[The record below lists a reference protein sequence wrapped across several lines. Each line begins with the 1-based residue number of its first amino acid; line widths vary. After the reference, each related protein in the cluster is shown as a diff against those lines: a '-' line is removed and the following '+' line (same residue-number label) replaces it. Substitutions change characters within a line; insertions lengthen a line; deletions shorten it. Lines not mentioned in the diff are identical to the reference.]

1 MKLLLLVSALLVA
14 NFAQAETGLVNL
26 KQVQVS
32 PGAKQIDLLFDGKV
46 AANQIRTEFINDV
59 IQLSLMDVGVYPAK
73 ISAVNGGEVTKIFA
87 YQYTPRLVRARFTVK
102 GKAESYRDKVEVVP
116 SGKILSVRF
125 VGAAAAAVEKTS
137 EDKHS
142 AAHPIS
148 APERAQPFD
157 PAEDKALLER
167 VMKGAPAP
175 GPETQAPA
183 ASERK
188 AEAKRQEKS
197 QDKAQDKAPEKLTD
211 RQDKSNKLLG
221 GAKPLPSP
229 FAGLWKLAMVLA
241 VFGGIAWAARKW
253 MPGSL
258 KNGLKA
264 MRKKANLVEV
274 ISTQSLGPKKSIAVV
289 RVSGVTL
296 VLGVTN
302 ESINLISR
310 LDGDGDADLDDESLS
325 QIAIDELTQASR
337 RKSAQPAPKAPSL
350 SAAPRAATA
359 PVVADAEP
367 AISPEIRITGT
378 GAVSGRSG
386 FAEYLRNA
394 APAAGPQGLIAERQV
409 QNVPSSDVRNR
420 IRNRIEGL
428 KPL

>member
-1 MKLLLLVSALLVA
+1 MKLLLLASALLISSS
-14 NFAQAETGLVNL
+14 AQAENGLVNL

-32 PGAKQIDLLFDGKV
+32 PGARQIDLLFDGKV

-73 ISAVNGGEVTKIFA
+73 ISAVNGGDVTKIFA

-125 VGAAAAAVEKTS
+125 VGAAAAAAATTSDKKSDKTS

-175 GPETQAPA
+175 GPETQAPS
-183 ASERK
+183 ASERN
-188 AEAKRQEKS
+188 AEAKRQERS
-197 QDKAQDKAPEKLTD
+197 QAKASDKPLDKPSKT
-211 RQDKSNKLLG
+211 LG

-229 FAGLWKLAMVLA
+229 FAGLWKLALVLA
-241 VFGGIAWAARKW
+241 AFGGLAWAARKW
-253 MPGSL
+253 MPGSF

-274 ISTQSLGPKKSIAVV
+274 ISTQSLGPKKSISVV

-296 VLGVTN
+296 VLGVTS

-310 LDGDGDADLDDESLS
+310 LDGDADAELDDESLS

-337 RKSAQPAPKAPSL
+337 RSGAKAAPSL
-350 SAAPRAATA
+350 SAAPRAAA
-359 PVVADAEP
+359 PAAPMASEP
-367 AISPEIRITGT
+367 AVSPEIRITGT

-394 APAAGPQGLIAERQV
+394 APVFAAPAS
-409 QNVPSSDVRNR
+409 PAPAAPAPTSDVRNR